1 MEHKGG
7 QAASGLR
14 WSSLTVIAVL
24 IAILIAAPVLSVFW
38 ATVLSFL
45 TSFLHRK
52 CALLPRDLFSNPQGV
67 GRTFMGSGLVR
78 ALEGGSIGMLNVGT
92 TCAGAGLIVGV
103 VTLTGLGLKF
113 SSIILTYAGGSL
125 LLTAIYTGLI
135 VWIIGLAVP
144 VTASYI
150 ISAVIAAP
158 ALIKLGVPDYAA
170 HMFIFY
176 YAVLSEVSP
185 PTALSP
191 FAAAAITGGDPYR
204 TTLQSWK
211 YTMPAF
217 LVTIRCTHR
226 VGLLLTGLLLVTL
239 ALPFITYA
247 PNRLLSGE
255 GRGLWQVMP
264 WLAGVQLAAA
274 LAGMLLC
281 WLPGRIVPF
290 LHLLLAELLFPLL
303 IWGSGQAA
311 LELSRHG
318 SPLARTSPGS
328 GLWLSLALCLLLAS
342 EAIRHLTVRPLWRWL
357 LNAQVW
363 LLPII
368 LLAIGALD
376 QLSLLKEYANRQEV
390 FDDALRQHLLLLFG
404 TLLPGLLI
412 GLPLGVW
419 LWRRPR
425 WQAPAFTAL
434 NVIQTIP
441 SVALF
446 GLLIAPLAGLARYF
460 PTLGELGVS
469 GTGVAPALI
478 ALTLYALLPLVRG
491 VVTGLQQV
499 PQDALESATAMGMSA
514 GQRFRQVQLPLAMP
528 VLLRSLRVVSVQTVG
543 MAVVAALIGAG
554 GFGALVFQGLL
565 SSALDLVL
573 LGVVPTIAL
582 AVVVDALFALWGAW
596 LKGEAND

>member
-1 MEHKGG
+1 
-7 QAASGLR
+7 
-14 WSSLTVIAVL
+14 
-24 IAILIAAPVLSVFW
+24 
-38 ATVLSFL
+38 
-45 TSFLHRK
+45 
-52 CALLPRDLFSNPQGV
+52 
-67 GRTFMGSGLVR
+67 
-78 ALEGGSIGMLNVGT
+78 
-92 TCAGAGLIVGV
+92 
-103 VTLTGLGLKF
+103 
-113 SSIILTYAGGSL
+113 
-125 LLTAIYTGLI
+125 
-135 VWIIGLAVP
+135 
-144 VTASYI
+144 
-150 ISAVIAAP
+150 
-158 ALIKLGVPDYAA
+158 
-170 HMFIFY
+170 
-176 YAVLSEVSP
+176 
-185 PTALSP
+185 
-191 FAAAAITGGDPYR
+191 
-204 TTLQSWK
+204 
-211 YTMPAF
+211 
-217 LVTIRCTHR
+217 
-226 VGLLLTGLLLVTL
+226 
-239 ALPFITYA
+239 
-247 PNRLLSGE
+247 
-255 GRGLWQVMP
+255 
-264 WLAGVQLAAA
+264 
-274 LAGMLLC
+274 
-281 WLPGRIVPF
+281 
-290 LHLLLAELLFPLL
+290 LLAELLFPLL